1 LPSTFP
7 LPLQMSH
14 STMSLP
20 EGIFPLPLHS
30 SQFTGIEPLPLH
42 FAQSTSPSPLQALQ
56 IKNLISTRQNG
67 EFWVSAQNISRLDLS
82 DCFSGS
88 VKSSNRT

>member
-1 LPSTFP
+1 
-7 LPLQMSH
+7 MSH

-56 IKNLISTRQNG
+56 IKNLISARQNG
-67 EFWVSAQNISRLDLS
+67 EI
-82 DCFSGS
+82 
-88 VKSSNRT
+88 